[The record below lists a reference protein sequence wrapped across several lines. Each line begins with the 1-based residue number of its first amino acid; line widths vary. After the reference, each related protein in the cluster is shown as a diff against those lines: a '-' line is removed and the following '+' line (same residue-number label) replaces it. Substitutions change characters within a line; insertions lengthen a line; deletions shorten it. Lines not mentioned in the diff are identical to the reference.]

1 MKLPFASLCAC
12 GLLLQLGSPASAQW
26 TGVQHARLEPAPNEL
41 SISDQFGA
49 AVALDGG
56 TLAVGAPWHDPLGGA
71 PNDGAAWVFERG
83 ATGWAQTVKLRPSVV
98 SGGRFGSALAIA
110 GDTLFAGAPYESFAS
125 TTSPG
130 AVYVYERLLG
140 SWIESARLTASDY
153 GQYDLFGSALALSGE
168 LLAIGA
174 PRDDS
179 GGIADRGSVYVFE
192 RVGGAWVERA
202 RLTASD
208 AGSFDQF
215 GASVALDGERLIV
228 GAPRAD
234 IAGRIDQGAAY
245 VFERSGATWTQV
257 AKLVA
262 ADGLAVDTFGHA
274 VALDGGTAVVGAPLH
289 DAAGS
294 SAGAA
299 YVFVGAG
306 AAWTLEAKL
315 EDFGSVYVD
324 QFGAALDLEDE
335 RLVVG
340 LPYNG
345 VPAVASGGVQLFT
358 RSAGVWTAHIEL
370 IGSDTDGIDFLGSSV
385 ALSGEN
391 VASGAPSAETWPS
404 NLSTGEA
411 YVFELVPP
419 PLVETYCTAKTNSL
433 GCVPAMSWSG
443 SPSAS
448 NPTPFRLQCAQVLNF
463 KSGLLF
469 YGYAPSAT
477 PFQGGWLCVAPP
489 LRRTPLQNSLG
500 TVLPAADCTG
510 AYSFDMNARIQSGT
524 DALLVA
530 GAQVWAQYWMR
541 DPQAPSATAL
551 SDAVHFEIDP

>member
-1 MKLPFASLCAC
+1 MKFPFASLCAG

-26 TGVQHARLEPAPNEL
+26 ASAQDARLEPSPNEL
-41 SISDQFGA
+41 GISDQFGA

-56 TLAVGAPWHDPLGGA
+56 TLVVGAPWHDPLGGA

-83 ATGWAQTVKLRPSVV
+83 VSGWAQAVKLTPSVV

-125 TTSPG
+125 TAAPG
-130 AVYVYERLLG
+130 AVYVYERSLG
-140 SWIESARLTASDY
+140 SWSESARLTASDY
-153 GQYDLFGSALALSGE
+153 AQYDLFGSALALSGDT
-168 LLAIGA
+168 LAVGA

-179 GGIADRGSVYVFE
+179 GGVNDRGSVYVFE

-215 GASVALDGERLIV
+215 GVSVALDGDRLVV

-234 IAGRIDQGAAY
+234 IAGRVDQGAAY
-245 VFERSGATWTQV
+245 VFERNGASWTEV
-257 AKLVA
+257 AKLIA
-262 ADGLAVDTFGHA
+262 ADGLAADTFGHA
-274 VALDGGTAVVGAPLH
+274 VALEGGTAVVGAPLH
-289 DAAGS
+289 DAAGAV
-294 SAGAA
+294 AGAA
-299 YVFVGAG
+299 YVYVDAAG
-306 AAWTLEAKL
+306 TWTLEAKL

-324 QFGAALDLEDE
+324 QFGSALDLEGE

-340 LPYNG
+340 LPYNA
-345 VPAVASGGVQLFT
+345 VPSVASGAVQLFT
-358 RSAGVWTAHIEL
+358 RSAGVWTGHIEL
-370 IGSDTDGIDFLGSSV
+370 IGSDTDGIDFLGTCV
-385 ALSGEN
+385 ALSGDF
-391 VASGAPSAETWPS
+391 VASGAPSAETLPS

-411 YVFELVPP
+411 YVFQLVPP

-433 GCVPAMSWSG
+433 GCVPTMSWSG

-448 NPTPFRLQCAQVLNF
+448 NPTPFRLRCAQVINF

-477 PFQGGWLCVAPP
+477 PFQDGWLCVAPP

-500 TVLPAADCTG
+500 SVLPTADCTG
-510 AYSFDMNARIQSGT
+510 AYSFDMNARIQRGT
-524 DALLVA
+524 DTVLVA

-541 DPQAPSATAL
+541 DPQAPSATGL